1 MPSDSRHTL
10 LRRLQEVVEKTAAAL
25 DSMDLNLLGDLMQEH
40 KGIMTALRKQG
51 DCRENDMLKLM
62 ENINNRIK
70 GVGQTIRQ
78 RRDEIC
84 EQLVMA
90 ERKKLAVA
98 VYTNDN
104 RRSPSSMS
112 LPPVNRDFYS
122 R

>member
-62 ENINNRIK
+62 QTINKRIK
-70 GVGQTIRQ
+70 MIGQTIRQ
-78 RRDEIC
+78 QRDEIC

-90 ERKKLAVA
+90 ERKKAAVA
-98 VYTNDN
+98 VYTNDH
-104 RRSPSSMS
+104 RGSQSK
-112 LPPVNRDFYS
+112 PVNRDFYT
-122 R
+122 RQH